1 MKGDILDWSL
11 PICEA
16 CGEEISHGIL
26 ESIHHQDVCKHDAPN
41 ESIKKHWDKIG
52 SDILAAVQE
61 KRHKEFEEKFSKIW
75 VKMSSDEQYELLYLG
90 ACGPCMYDADGTM
103 NILMGSEAH
112 GRYTD
117 YIDKMT
123 KKYSQ

>member
-11 PICEA
+11 LICEA

-26 ESIHHQDVCKHDAPN
+26 EFIAHQEVCKHDAPN
-41 ESIKKHWDKIG
+41 ESIRKHWDKVE
-52 SDILAAVQE
+52 SDILAADME
-61 KRHKEFEEKFSKIW
+61 KRNKEFHKRFDKIW
-75 VKMSSDEQYELLYLG
+75 VKMSSKEQYEIVYLG
-90 ACGPCMYDADGTM
+90 ACGPCLYDADGTM
-103 NILMGSEAH
+103 NIIMGSEAH

-123 KKYSQ
+123 KKYS